1 MRVERMEGSDG
12 RMSGRGRERKHEKNE
27 RNKHQTERINKSRG
41 IWSFTRILLREGK
54 IGRQNNQVRVKRTG
68 ALG

>member
-12 RMSGRGRERKHEKNE
+12 RMSGRGRERKHEKYE

-41 IWSFTRILLREGK
+41 IWSFTRIFFGMK
-54 IGRQNNQVRVKRTG
+54 GSDT
-68 ALG
+68 